1 MIKKTAIKIIIKS
14 FTRLKNSCYNINF
27 YLVQKRKD
35 YTQLKAK
42 WDKGKDN
49 RWQAR
54 CNFYYKCLDVFCNCI
69 FILGFFLLPPFLCEL
84 LIYLLNYFCSIETI
98 EVIWNSIELWNF
110 DEKLYSKDLSKQAE
124 YLLPDKKEEVALP
137 TPEPAIYEDKEQSV
151 RIKDANDQMI
161 EGIGRLIIVCC
172 VLTLLHILVQPHIWP
187 F

>member
-42 WDKGKDN
+42 WDKGKYN

-54 CNFYYKCLDVFCNCI
+54 CNFYYKCLDVFCKCI
-69 FILGFFLLPPFLCEL
+69 FILGFFSLPLFLHD
-84 LIYLLNYFCSIETI
+84 LLNYFCSIETI

-151 RIKDANDQMI
+151 RIKDADDQMI